1 MNLKQSINTYLN
13 LCTEYYDID
22 KPEAPVDALQ
32 FYLEYARQS
41 KRLILEPLC
50 GTGRFF
56 IPILELGLP
65 IEGFDA
71 STYMLDRFR
80 KKCCTKN
87 LSPNV
92 WHGLIE
98 EMDQLNKYDLIFIP
112 SGSFG
117 LIIDPEQVKNCI
129 LKIYN
134 ALQSGGIFI
143 FEAETLKAIPEQLG
157 IWKGSVRE
165 LTDEKKILLS
175 TLDLP
180 LEDNI
185 GTTLCRYD
193 LIEGNNI
200 IKTEIENFRVRLHDP
215 IQLCSILKEAGFK
228 DIKMIKP
235 FDRNKKPDSNDELV
249 IYECRK

>member
-1 MNLKQSINTYLN
+1 MKQDRLTTYLS
-13 LCTEYYDID
+13 LCTEYYDLD
-22 KPEAPVDALQ
+22 KPEAPHDALE
-32 FYLEYARQS
+32 FYLEYAKEARG
-41 KRLILEPLC
+41 RILEPMC

-56 IPILELGLP
+56 IPILELELP

-80 KKCCTKN
+80 KKCSTKN
-87 LSPNV
+87 LNPDV

-98 EMDQLNKYDLIFIP
+98 EMNQLNKYDLVFIP

-117 LIIDPEQVKNCI
+117 LIIDSEQVKNCI
-129 LKIYN
+129 LKIHH
-134 ALQSGGIFI
+134 ALQSGGTFV

-157 IWKGSVRE
+157 IWKGSIRRFA
-165 LTDEKKILLS
+165 DGKKILLS

-193 LIEGNNI
+193 LIDGNNI
-200 IKTEIENFRVRLHDP
+200 IKTEIENFQVRLHDP

-235 FDRNKKPDSNDELV
+235 FDRNKKSDSNDELV